1 MPVPLPS
8 LTCPALSDIVLLPA
22 TVDANVTVEVNGTV
36 GNVGNEISE
45 TKLFA
50 HGQNTSETF
59 CVRDNF
65 VRGCVVVVRGCVVV
79 VVGVDVRGCV
89 AVVVCADVDGIGAMW
104 V

>member
-1 MPVPLPS
+1 M
-8 LTCPALSDIVLLPA
+8 
-22 TVDANVTVEVNGTV
+22 VEVNGTV

-65 VRGCVVVVRGCVVV
+65 VRGCVVVV
-79 VVGVDVRGCV
+79 VGVDVRGCV
-89 AVVVCADVDGIGAMW
+89 AVVACADVDGVGAIW